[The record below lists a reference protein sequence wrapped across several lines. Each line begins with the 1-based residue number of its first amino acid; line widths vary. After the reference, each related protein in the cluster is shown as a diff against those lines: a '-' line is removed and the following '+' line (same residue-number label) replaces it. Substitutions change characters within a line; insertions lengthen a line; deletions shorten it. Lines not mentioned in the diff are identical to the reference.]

1 MGICSMSVYAKPGV
15 ATEPIRHPITLLG
28 IEPQTTIYIS
38 RQPPP
43 SPAKGNQLI
52 VII

>member
-28 IEPQTTIYIS
+28 IEPETTIYIS
-38 RQPPP
+38 RPPP